1 MLLDHNFES
10 FLCDW
15 RRMRGGIVLLK
26 YNVVDIIF
34 MKEINKGKKILFKE
48 LNIDLFVDSFINKNE
63 RTKLVANKAP
73 PNHLRQSTALL
84 FPFNI
89 LWCIHFGLTIGY
101 LKSRVVLGQPAALT
115 TTLKILRPCGGSK
128 STLGQQ
134 KYPLGVRLGPVN
146 P

>member
-1 MLLDHNFES
+1 MLLGRS
-10 FLCDW
+10 FKPFLRDS

-26 YNVVDIIF
+26 YNIVDIIF
-34 MKEINKGKKILFKE
+34 MKKIDKGKEILFKE

-89 LWCIHFGLTIGY
+89 LWCIHFGL
-101 LKSRVVLGQPAALT
+101 ALT
-115 TTLKILRPCGGSK
+115 SENPF
-128 STLGQQ
+128 
-134 KYPLGVRLGPVN
+134 YPTITVFLD
-146 P
+146 